1 MLRDKPGVL
10 HVRMIAPLGARAM
23 RVKERMGITLSEA
36 TDLCRSKD
44 QSALAYL
51 ERFYQIDWDNPLL
64 YHMIINTG
72 KWETE
77 DVAQVIISALMNLK
91 TVPQL

>member
-10 HVRMIAPLGARAM
+10 HVHRDRSARSTGDAGQG
-23 RVKERMGITLSEA
+23 RMGITSLGRPIFAGRRTSLRLRTLSGS
-36 TDLCRSKD
+36 TRSIGTTLC
-44 QSALAYL
+44 YT
-51 ERFYQIDWDNPLL
+51 
-64 YHMIINTG
+64 MIINTG

-77 DVAQVIISALMNLK
+77 DVAQVIIGALMNLK